1 MTLVAATGQSET
13 RAEALLRRH
22 AEILE
27 LIASGRPAGTVYDAI
42 ALMYEARHPGLR
54 CSLLEL
60 KDGRLMHGGAP
71 SFPKAYCDAVNGLE
85 YGPSVGSCG
94 TATYTGK
101 RVLVESI
108 ATDPKWA
115 AIKDFAL
122 PHGMR
127 CCWSQPIKDS
137 KGSVLGAFGM
147 YYNHEALPNEDESS
161 DLTSAAQLASIVMER
176 EQREIAL
183 RQSEHNY
190 RRLVENLPQRFFLKD
205 KTSTFVSCSK
215 NLALDLGITAEA
227 IVGTTD
233 FDYFSK
239 EDADRFRRDDRRVME
254 SGKTEEFEEIITL
267 DGEERTIHTVKAPAL
282 NEEGDVDGVLGVFSD
297 ITAQRRLEA
306 KYSRAQKME
315 SLGLL
320 AGGVAHDLNNV
331 LSGIVGYPE
340 LLLLDLPEESAM
352 RAPLESVQRCGIK
365 AAAIVA
371 DLLTIARGSVETKES
386 QDFNAVIDLYLDS
399 SEFKALQ
406 TVHPQ
411 VAIEVDCD
419 RDLLHVM
426 GSDTHL
432 GKVVMNLVSNAFEA
446 ITDGGIVRVATRN
459 RSVVTPVNGYDE
471 IVKGE
476 YVVLS
481 VSDDGPGISAQDLGL
496 IFEPFYSKKVLGRS
510 GTGLGLTVVWNIVQD
525 HKGYI
530 DVINS
535 DSGLTLELYF
545 PTTRDAPTIITPSP
559 LESYRGNGEQIL
571 VVDDLPS
578 QRSVVSAMLSQL
590 GYVVSVAASGE
601 EAVEYLKEHRV
612 DVVLLD
618 MIMAPGING
627 YETYKRIL
635 AIQPGQKAIIVSGFS
650 ETQDVKRTQALGAR
664 QYVRKPYRLETIGL
678 AIKAELTGVGHA

>member
-215 NLALDLGITAEA
+215 NLALDLGITAQA

-233 FDYFSK
+233 FDYYSK
-239 EDADRFRRDDRRVME
+239 KDAEHIRRDDRRVME

-267 DGEERTIHTVKAPAL
+267 DGEERTILTVKAPAL
-282 NEEGDVDGVLGVFSD
+282 NEEGEVDGVLGFFSD

-419 RDLLHVM
+419 RDLLHRRSPRRSRSRSTVTVICCM
-426 GSDTHL
+426 SWARTLIL
-432 GKVVMNLVSNAFEA
+432 GK
-446 ITDGGIVRVATRN
+446 
-459 RSVVTPVNGYDE
+459 
-471 IVKGE
+471 
-476 YVVLS
+476 
-481 VSDDGPGISAQDLGL
+481 
-496 IFEPFYSKKVLGRS
+496 
-510 GTGLGLTVVWNIVQD
+510 W
-525 HKGYI
+525 
-530 DVINS
+530 
-535 DSGLTLELYF
+535 
-545 PTTRDAPTIITPSP
+545 
-559 LESYRGNGEQIL
+559 
-571 VVDDLPS
+571 
-578 QRSVVSAMLSQL
+578 
-590 GYVVSVAASGE
+590 
-601 EAVEYLKEHRV
+601 
-612 DVVLLD
+612 
-618 MIMAPGING
+618 
-627 YETYKRIL
+627 
-635 AIQPGQKAIIVSGFS
+635 
-650 ETQDVKRTQALGAR
+650 
-664 QYVRKPYRLETIGL
+664 
-678 AIKAELTGVGHA
+678 